1 MIEITIERESAT
13 MVTNNRQADYE
24 IDPIYLE
31 RWSPRGFSEKEVD
44 EETLFSLFEAAR
56 WAPSAGNLQPWR
68 FIIARTKEDREK
80 FYQFIA
86 DANVEWCRKAP
97 VLVAIVSKKIRNEKG
112 APNATHAFDTGAA
125 WGFLALEAVR
135 KGLITH
141 GMGGIDREKAKEV
154 LNIPKEFDVQ
164 AIIAIGYF
172 DPDAELSEDNR
183 KREVP
188 SNRQPVKEFVYEG
201 SFKE

>member
-1 MIEITIERESAT
+1 MKTTVNQRK
-13 MVTNNRQADYE
+13 ADYD
-24 IDPIYLE
+24 IDSIYLE

-44 EETLFSLFEAAR
+44 EETLYSLFEAAR
-56 WAPSAGNLQPWR
+56 WAPSASNLQPWR

-80 FYQFIA
+80 FYQFI
-86 DANVEWCRKAP
+86 DDSNVEWCKRAP
-97 VLVAIVSKKIRNEKG
+97 VLVAIASKKTRNDEG
-112 APNATHAFDTGAA
+112 ALNATHAFDTGAA

-141 GMGGIDREKAKEV
+141 GMGGFDRSKAKEI
-154 LNIPKEFDVQ
+154 LNIPEEYDVQ
-164 AIIAIGYF
+164 AVIAIGYF
-172 DPDAELSEDNR
+172 DPNADLSEDNR

-188 SNRQPVKEFVYEG
+188 SDRRPIKEFVFEG

>member
-1 MIEITIERESAT
+1 MKTTVNQRK
-13 MVTNNRQADYE
+13 ADYD

-44 EETLFSLFEAAR
+44 EETLYSLFEAAR
-56 WAPSAGNLQPWR
+56 WAPSASNLQPWR

-80 FYQFIA
+80 FYQFI
-86 DANVEWCRKAP
+86 DESNVEWCKRAP
-97 VLVAIVSKKIRNEKG
+97 VLVVIASKKTRNDEG

-141 GMGGIDREKAKEV
+141 GMGGFDRSKAKEI
-154 LNIPKEFDVQ
+154 LNIPEEYDVQ
-164 AIIAIGYF
+164 AVIAVGYF
-172 DPDAELSEDNR
+172 DPNAKLSEKN
-183 KREVP
+183 KQREVP
-188 SNRQPVKEFVYEG
+188 STRRPIKEFVFEG
-201 SFKE
+201 SYKE